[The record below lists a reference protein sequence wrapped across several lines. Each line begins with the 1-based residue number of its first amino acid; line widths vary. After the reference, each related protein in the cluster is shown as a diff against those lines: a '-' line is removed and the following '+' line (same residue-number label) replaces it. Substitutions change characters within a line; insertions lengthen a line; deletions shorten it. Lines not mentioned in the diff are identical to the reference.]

1 MMKKTSWEY
10 TSYYQAFITTDTPID
25 AWYLAKLKQALN
37 LSSVLSMQNIA
48 LTNKLTMTA
57 NNNHVFI
64 QTEHEHTY
72 CCSIL
77 FMDKSAK
84 MDVFLFEGK

>member
-1 MMKKTSWEY
+1 
-10 TSYYQAFITTDTPID
+10 
-25 AWYLAKLKQALN
+25 
-37 LSSVLSMQNIA
+37 MQNIA